1 MNVATS
7 QLCSERKRL
16 EDKSERVQMVHTK
29 AVRDKY
35 VAENKSQNL
44 LEVVGSL
51 EKEKENDNLSRRLS
65 EEKDSAD
72 QAKSEAQ
79 AARVEAQ
86 ATQKRTAKLELEVKN
101 MRAYYEKVDAT
112 MRVGVD
118 RAHTLFINAYRD
130 LGA

>member
-1 MNVATS
+1 M
-7 QLCSERKRL
+7 
-16 EDKSERVQMVHTK
+16 
-29 AVRDKY
+29 
-35 VAENKSQNL
+35 
-44 LEVVGSL
+44 EVVSWL
-51 EKEKENDNLSRRLS
+51 EKETENDNLIRRLS
-65 EEKDSAD
+65 KEKDSAD
-72 QAKSEAQ
+72 QAKTDAQ